1 MVMPTPSDFPCE
13 RPAVGSTKRILAVD
27 DEYNNL
33 VVLKALLTSLGHQ
46 VEPAGD
52 GARALARIGPD
63 IDLVL
68 LDIMMPKMD
77 GLEVARRIRNT
88 PDVADIPIIMVTA
101 LSGKDDR
108 LRAVE
113 AGANDFISKP
123 VDKVELHIRMDSL
136 LKMKE
141 ARDAL
146 KNHKAMLEREVERRT
161 EELVNSLRERAVI
174 RQIFG
179 TYISDEVVA
188 EILSNPEGINL
199 GGEIREVTI
208 LVCDLRGFS
217 PIADSMD
224 CRKVLGMMN
233 RYFETMTEIIIAHE
247 GTIDS
252 FLGDG
257 VLVFF
262 GAPRFF
268 ADHPGRAVHCAI
280 EMQNAMVG
288 LNADNMQSGL
298 PELRMG
304 IGINSGELIV
314 GNIGCEKRKQYGA
327 VGTPI
332 NAAFRVESKT
342 RPGEIL
348 ITQAVQE
355 RLGDE
360 FVLGSSWKDSLKGI
374 GDVMLYQIL
383 T

>member
-1 MVMPTPSDFPCE
+1 M
-13 RPAVGSTKRILAVD
+13 GNTKRILAVD

-33 VVLKALLTSLGHQ
+33 VVLKALLTSMGHQ
-46 VEPAGD
+46 VEPASD

-146 KNHKAMLEREVERRT
+146 KNHKAMLEKEVERRT
-161 EELVNSLRERAVI
+161 EELVTSLRERAVI

-188 EILSNPEGINL
+188 EILSNPDGINL

-233 RYFETMTEIIIAHE
+233 RYFEAMTEIIIAHE

-280 EMQNAMVG
+280 EMQHAMVG
-288 LNADNMQSGL
+288 LNADNVQFGL

-348 ITQAVQE
+348 ITQAVKE

-360 FVLGSSWKDSLKGI
+360 FVLGSSWKDGLKGI